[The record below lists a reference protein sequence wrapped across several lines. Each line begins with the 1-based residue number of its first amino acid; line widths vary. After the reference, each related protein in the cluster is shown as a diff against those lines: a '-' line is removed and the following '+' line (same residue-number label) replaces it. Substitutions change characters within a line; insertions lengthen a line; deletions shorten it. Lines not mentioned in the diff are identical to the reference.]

1 MKAMILAAGRGERM
15 RPLTDHT
22 PKPLLRAAGKPLIEY
37 TLENLAAAGFCQIVI
52 NIAHLGA
59 QIKDYCGSG
68 ARWGLSIAYSDEGE
82 MALETAGGIAKALPL
97 LGDAPFL
104 AVNADIVCDFPLRE
118 LREVNPD
125 LAHLVMIDNPPH
137 HPEGDFALAGSGLL
151 AAHGETKLTFSGIG
165 VYRPELFEGV
175 PVAPLK
181 LRPVLDRAIRNQRI
195 GGQKHSGLWLD
206 IGTPD
211 RLAEFGNLIA
221 CGSGAASVWAGRSA
235 VRTA

>member
-37 TLENLAAAGFCQIVI
+37 TLENLAAAGFTDIVI

-59 QIKDYCGSG
+59 LIKNHCGNG
-68 ARWGLSIAYSDEGE
+68 TRWGLSIVYSDEGE
-82 MALETAGGIAKALPL
+82 TALETAGGIAKALPL
-97 LGDAPFL
+97 LGDTPFL
-104 AVNADIVCDFPLRE
+104 AINADIVCDFSLRPLRE
-118 LREVNPD
+118 VKLD

-137 HPEGDFALAGSGLL
+137 HPEGDFALTDSGLL
-151 AAHGETKLTFSGIG
+151 TEQGKTKLTFSGIG

-175 PVAPLK
+175 PAAPLK
-181 LRPVLDRAIRNQRI
+181 LRPVLNRAIQQQRI
-195 GGQKHSGLWLD
+195 SGQKHSGIWLD

-211 RLAEFGNLIA
+211 RLEDFSNMVSNERGL
-221 CGSGAASVWAGRSA
+221 VK
-235 VRTA
+235 V

>member
-37 TLENLAAAGFCQIVI
+37 TLENLAAAGFTDIVI

-59 QIKDYCGSG
+59 LIKNHCGNG

-82 MALETAGGIAKALPL
+82 TALETAGGIAKALPL
-97 LGDAPFL
+97 LGDTPFL
-104 AVNADIVCDFPLRE
+104 AINADIVCDCSLRPLRDVK
-118 LREVNPD
+118 LD

-137 HPEGDFALAGSGLL
+137 HPEGDFALTDSGLL
-151 AAHGETKLTFSGIG
+151 AEQGETKLTFSGIG
-165 VYRPELFEGV
+165 LYHPELFKGV
-175 PVAPLK
+175 PAAPLK
-181 LRPVLDRAIRNQRI
+181 LRPVLNRAIQQQRI
-195 GGQKHSGLWLD
+195 SGQKHSGIWLD

-211 RLAEFGNLIA
+211 RLEHFSNMV
-221 CGSGAASVWAGRSA
+221 GSERAPIK
-235 VRTA
+235 T

>member
-37 TLENLAAAGFCQIVI
+37 TLENLAAAGFTDIVI

-59 QIKDYCGSG
+59 LIKNHCGNG

-82 MALETAGGIAKALPL
+82 TALETAGGIAKALPL
-97 LGDAPFL
+97 LGDTPFL
-104 AVNADIVCDFPLRE
+104 AINADIVCDCSLQPLRDVK
-118 LREVNPD
+118 LD

-137 HPEGDFALAGSGLL
+137 HPEGDFALTDSGLL
-151 AAHGETKLTFSGIG
+151 TGQGETKLTFSGIG
-165 VYRPELFEGV
+165 LYRPELFEGV

-181 LRPVLDRAIRNQRI
+181 LRPVLNRAIQQQRI
-195 GGQKHSGLWLD
+195 SGQKHSGIWLD

-211 RLAEFGNLIA
+211 RLEHFSNMV
-221 CGSGAASVWAGRSA
+221 GSERAPIK
-235 VRTA
+235 T